1 MQLAERLGP
10 IGERLVVLAR
20 EFTDDANETYL
31 IAHKALRTLL
41 RNDASLS
48 NAEPA
53 GLRAAVA
60 RAAKTLGIG
69 APGDRRGLDLSAS
82 GAGGPTPPT
91 SASMS

>member
-1 MQLAERLGP
+1 MQLTEHVVP

-41 RNDASLS
+41 RNDEPSS

-53 GLRAAVA
+53 DLHEAVA
-60 RAAKTLGIG
+60 LAAEALGIDARDKCG
-69 APGDRRGLDLSAS
+69 IINIDALIWPQTPDLVL
-82 GAGGPTPPT
+82 
-91 SASMS
+91 